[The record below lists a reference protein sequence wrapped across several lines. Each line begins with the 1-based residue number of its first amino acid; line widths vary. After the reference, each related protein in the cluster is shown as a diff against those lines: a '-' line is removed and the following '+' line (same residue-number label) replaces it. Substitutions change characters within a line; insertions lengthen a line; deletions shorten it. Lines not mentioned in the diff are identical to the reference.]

1 MTWASS
7 NTFAARRWQ
16 SFSWYPG
23 PKRLSNSSSAVTEIN
38 ENVAEATTLVSTEA
52 CKLLSICC
60 TIVEAGTGLE
70 LHKLLVRRINT
81 LKVYLDWRAAWK
93 IWQGSN
99 LEEPS
104 LPLSTLHSTAKTSSW
119 DSTLLMLGCSLR
131 SHLFCTQ
138 RFLSGHFLVL
148 VFLWILSLRN
158 STEDVDEAPCI
169 WKWWNKRVYAQH
181 DGACDKRGSWKATVR
196 ASPTVMDK

>member
-70 LHKLLVRRINT
+70 LHKLLVCRINT

-104 LPLSTLHSTAKTSSW
+104 LPLSTLHCTAKTA
-119 DSTLLMLGCSLR
+119 LLIVILGFNAADAWLFVAFAPVLHSEVFVWSFLGSGVSLN
-131 SHLFCTQ
+131 F
-138 RFLSGHFLVL
+138 V
-148 VFLWILSLRN
+148 I
-158 STEDVDEAPCI
+158 A
-169 WKWWNKRVYAQH
+169 
-181 DGACDKRGSWKATVR
+181 
-196 ASPTVMDK
+196 